1 MERGIEIHFAGYHA
15 RYCFE
20 RVAIEI
26 PPPPPPPCKSSP
38 RNEKVTTN
46 NTKPDMLLISK

>member
-1 MERGIEIHFAGYHA
+1 MERGIEILFAGYHA

-26 PPPPPPPCKSSP
+26 PPPPPPCKSSP